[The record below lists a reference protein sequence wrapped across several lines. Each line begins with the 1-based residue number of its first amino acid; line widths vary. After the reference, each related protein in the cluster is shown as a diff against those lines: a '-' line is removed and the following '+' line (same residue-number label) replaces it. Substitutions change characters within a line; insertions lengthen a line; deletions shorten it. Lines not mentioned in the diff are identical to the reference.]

1 MQAIAQIKDISIDFE
16 TRKPKI
22 RLLLA
27 TNELSDIEELK
38 NENRLNFE
46 LKKYRERRSLDA
58 NAYMWVLV
66 SKLQEKLDIPKEDIY
81 KDAIKNIGV
90 YEVIPVKNEAVE
102 RFIQA
107 WKHNGLGW
115 ICETTKSKLE
125 GFTNVLAY
133 YGSSTYN
140 TKEMSRLIELIVQ
153 ECQQLNIE
161 TKSKSEIDSLLNQ
174 WEVGTNRSSNKC
186 K

>member
-1 MQAIAQIKDISIDFE
+1 MQTTGIINDISIDFN

-22 RLLLA
+22 SLLLD
-27 TNELSDIEELK
+27 TNEISVIEELK
-38 NENRLNFE
+38 SENKLNLE
-46 LKKYRERRSLDA
+46 LTKYREKRSLDA
-58 NAYMWVLV
+58 NAYMWLLI
-66 SKLQEKLDIPKEDIY
+66 SKLQEKLDIPKEEIY

-153 ECQQLNIE
+153 ECNQLNIE
-161 TKSKSEIDSLLNQ
+161 TKSKNEIDSLLKQ
-174 WEVGTNRSSNKC
+174 WDIGTNRS
-186 K
+186 